1 MGSRWRS
8 RGTRIA
14 TAGAE
19 VVVMNGIAEA
29 DMQTAAAMMAAGGLK
44 PQDIA
49 ATLRLDVLL
58 V

>member
-1 MGSRWRS
+1 
-8 RGTRIA
+8 
-14 TAGAE
+14 
-19 VVVMNGIAEA
+19 MNGIAEA